1 MKLRIKLTLF
11 ALFSLQLFSYA
22 QEQPVVSGTVSDGS
36 NVPIPGANVIVV
48 GTNRGVYTN
57 FDGKFTINAVK
68 GEVLQFSYVG
78 YQTKN
83 ITISDNTTYSIVLEE
98 SASELDEVVIIGY
111 GTQKKSHL
119 TGAISKVVNEDL
131 DQIAVS
137 RVDDALVGQ
146 VSGVN
151 IQATEGEAGSAPTI
165 RVRGTASI
173 SGALSPLIVVD
184 GQVVGNDYLGA
195 LDMNSIE
202 SFEVLKDAASTAIY
216 GSRGSRGVIMITT
229 KMGKEG
235 KTRFTYNT
243 YTGYKRAR
251 QSDAYYFSVNESA
264 QAELVATG
272 SLSDRTKYKQQIGID
287 EDWQDIIFTGG
298 IITSHSIGARGG
310 SKNTKFSISGN
321 YTHDEGVLLK
331 DDFKKYNLTLKI
343 DTKVSDLFSFGAN
356 ITPTFTYKDRF
367 DGSTH
372 DILRQAPW
380 LPIYHDANTIQY
392 VNRDVYPDVQ
402 IGDYAVQR
410 HFDDYDLYGNGSSV
424 SISSTSNTNPAAK
437 ILERDRTE
445 DRFKVYG
452 TVYGQFNIT
461 KDLSFKTVFSGDF
474 QNAKNRRWQGVQAS
488 RNGAAAAQLDIS
500 SQNVLHLTTQ
510 NYLTFNKMFNNHEVT
525 AVAGVSS
532 ETWDTEYESVRGTG
546 YDSDLLQTITAATTI
561 SLAQSE
567 EYEKRL
573 FSLFGRLNYAYK
585 DKYLLSL
592 SLRRDGN
599 SALGPNNKYGF
610 FPAAS
615 VGWNVARENFLR
627 NSDVIS
633 NLKFR
638 FSYGITGNESFNTGS
653 SLIDNYPYLA
663 LLEPSTAVVGGSLV
677 SAFNPVN
684 IANPD
689 LQWERTKEINPGVDF
704 GFFGN
709 RIAGSFEYYNKESD
723 KLILYNPVSTTTGF
737 SNALVNLGEVRN
749 EGYELELTTR
759 NIISSDFSWSTTII
773 GSKNKNTL
781 VDFADSDG
789 QILSVDSK
797 RAAEWINLEGEPISS
812 FYGWVVDE
820 EISPEHIL
828 YPYHPVGAQA
838 SGVYVKD
845 LNGDGLIDN
854 DDRTILGNPYPDLL
868 WSVTNDV
875 KIGNFDFSFMF
886 QGSHGAQVRNM
897 ADQYLFNHFNS
908 TQQYDPA
915 TTPNQGFIREKI
927 FTNSIIQDASY
938 VALRNV
944 NIGYNFPRDFLKRTK
959 VFTRARIYAS
969 GQNLMYLTEDDYTGF
984 NPESIRRTSATT
996 YGYQLGGSP
1005 IFSTISLGL
1014 NLEF

>member
-461 KDLSFKTVFSGDF
+461 KGLSFKTVFSGDF

-610 FPAAS
+610 SIKTKFPF
-615 VGWNVARENFLR
+615 RRINFL
-627 NSDVIS
+627 
-633 NLKFR
+633 
-638 FSYGITGNESFNTGS
+638 
-653 SLIDNYPYLA
+653 
-663 LLEPSTAVVGGSLV
+663 
-677 SAFNPVN
+677 
-684 IANPD
+684 
-689 LQWERTKEINPGVDF
+689 
-704 GFFGN
+704 
-709 RIAGSFEYYNKESD
+709 
-723 KLILYNPVSTTTGF
+723 
-737 SNALVNLGEVRN
+737 
-749 EGYELELTTR
+749 
-759 NIISSDFSWSTTII
+759 
-773 GSKNKNTL
+773 
-781 VDFADSDG
+781 
-789 QILSVDSK
+789 
-797 RAAEWINLEGEPISS
+797 
-812 FYGWVVDE
+812 
-820 EISPEHIL
+820 
-828 YPYHPVGAQA
+828 
-838 SGVYVKD
+838 
-845 LNGDGLIDN
+845 
-854 DDRTILGNPYPDLL
+854 
-868 WSVTNDV
+868 
-875 KIGNFDFSFMF
+875 
-886 QGSHGAQVRNM
+886 
-897 ADQYLFNHFNS
+897 
-908 TQQYDPA
+908 
-915 TTPNQGFIREKI
+915 
-927 FTNSIIQDASY
+927 
-938 VALRNV
+938 
-944 NIGYNFPRDFLKRTK
+944 
-959 VFTRARIYAS
+959 
-969 GQNLMYLTEDDYTGF
+969 
-984 NPESIRRTSATT
+984 
-996 YGYQLGGSP
+996 
-1005 IFSTISLGL
+1005 
-1014 NLEF
+1014 

>member
-1 MKLRIKLTLF
+1 MKLRIKLTLL
-11 ALFSLQLFSYA
+11 ALLSLQLFSYG
-22 QEQPVVSGTVSDGS
+22 QEQLVLSGTVTDSS
-36 NVPIPGANVIVV
+36 NIPIPGANIIVM
-48 GTNRGVYTN
+48 GTNRGVYTD
-57 FDGKFTINAVK
+57 FDGNFIINASK
-68 GEVLQFSYVG
+68 GEVLQISYIG
-78 YQTKN
+78 YETKD
-83 ITISDNTTYSIVLEE
+83 ITITDNTTYAVVLKE

-131 DQIAVS
+131 EQIAVS

-151 IQATEGEAGSAPTI
+151 VQATEGEAGSAPTI
-165 RVRGTASI
+165 RIRGTASI

-184 GQVVGNDYLGA
+184 GQVVDNDYLGA
-195 LDMNSIE
+195 LDMNNIA

-216 GSRGSRGVIMITT
+216 GSRGSRGVIMIST

-235 KTRFTYNT
+235 KTRFSYNT

-251 QSDAYYFSVNESA
+251 QSDSYYFSVKKEA
-264 QAELVATG
+264 QTELEATG
-272 SLSDRTKYKQQIGID
+272 TLSDRTMYKQQIGID
-287 EDWQDIIFTGG
+287 TDWQDIIFTGG
-298 IITSHSIGARGG
+298 VITSHSIGARGG
-310 SKNTKFSISGN
+310 SKNTKFSVSGN

-331 DDFKKYNLTLKI
+331 DDFKKYNITLKI

-367 DGSTH
+367 DGYAH
-372 DILRQAPW
+372 DILRQPPW
-380 LPIYHDANTIQY
+380 LPIYHNSNTIQY
-392 VNRDVYPDVQ
+392 VNRDIYPDVQ
-402 IGDYAVQR
+402 IGNYAVQR

-445 DRFKVYG
+445 DRFKLYG
-452 TVYGQFNIT
+452 SVYGQFNIT

-474 QNAKNRRWQGVQAS
+474 QNAKNRRWQGVEAS

-500 SQNVLHLTTQ
+500 SQNVLHLTTES
-510 NYLTFNKMFNNHEVT
+510 YLTFNKKFNDHEVN
-525 AVAGVSS
+525 AIAGVSS

-585 DKYLLSL
+585 DKYLVSL

-599 SALGPNNKYGF
+599 SALGPSNKYGF

-615 VGWNVARENFLR
+615 VGWNLAREDFLK
-627 NSDVIS
+627 NSKTIN

-638 FSYGITGNESFNTGS
+638 FSYGITGNETFNTGS
-653 SLIDNYPYLA
+653 NLIDNYPYLA
-663 LLEPSTAVVGGSLV
+663 LLEPSTAVVDGSLV

-684 IANPD
+684 IANPG

-709 RIAGSFEYYNKESD
+709 RITGSFEYYEKESD

-737 SNALVNLGEVRN
+737 ANALVNIGEVRN

-759 NIISSDFSWSTTII
+759 NIMSSDFRWSTTII
-773 GSKNKNTL
+773 
-781 VDFADSDG
+781 ADSNG

-828 YPYHPVGAQA
+828 DPYHPVGSQA

-868 WSVTNDV
+868 WSITNDF

-886 QGSHGAQVRNM
+886 QGSHGAEVRNM
-897 ADQYLFNHFNS
+897 ADQYVFNHFNS
-908 TQQYDPA
+908 TQQYNLQ
-915 TTPNQGFIREKI
+915 TTPNQDFIREKI

-944 NIGYNFPRDFLKRTK
+944 NIGYNFPRNLLERTK

-969 GQNLMYLTEDDYTGF
+969 GQNLMYLTADGYTGF
-984 NPESIRRTSATT
+984 NPESIISTSATT

>member
-1 MKLRIKLTLF
+1 MNLRIKLTLF
-11 ALFSLQLFSYA
+11 TLISMQLISHA
-22 QEQPVVSGTVSDGS
+22 QEQLALSGTVTDGS

-48 GTNRGVYTN
+48 GTSRGVYTD
-57 FDGKFTINAVK
+57 FDGVFTINASK
-68 GEVLQFSYVG
+68 GDVLQFSYMG
-78 YQTKN
+78 YETQN
-83 ITISDNTTYSIVLEE
+83 IIVTDNTTYTVVLNE

-195 LDMNSIE
+195 MDMNSIA

-235 KTRFTYNT
+235 KTLFSYNT

-251 QSDAYYFSVNESA
+251 QSGAYYFSVKDAA
-264 QAELVATG
+264 QAELDATG
-272 SLSDRTKYKQQIGID
+272 SLSDQTKYKQQIGID
-287 EDWQDIIFTGG
+287 TDWQDIIFTGG
-298 IITSHSIGARGG
+298 LITSHSIGARGG
-310 SKNTKFSISGN
+310 SKNTKFSVSGN

-343 DTKVSDLFSFGAN
+343 DSKVSKLFSFGAN
-356 ITPTFTYKDRF
+356 ITPTFTYRDRF
-367 DGSTH
+367 DGSAH

-392 VNRDVYPDVQ
+392 VNRDVYPNVQ
-402 IGDYAVQR
+402 IGDYALQR
-410 HFDDYDLYGNGSSV
+410 HFDGYDLYGNGSSV

-452 TVYGQFNIT
+452 SVYGQFNIT
-461 KDLSFKTVFSGDF
+461 KDLSFKSVFSGDF
-474 QNAKNRRWQGVQAS
+474 QNAKNRRWQGVEAS

-510 NYLTFNKMFNNHEVT
+510 NYITFNKVFNDHEVT

-585 DKYLLSL
+585 DKYLMSL

-615 VGWNVARENFLR
+615 VGWNVARENFLKD
-627 NSDVIS
+627 NKTIS

-638 FSYGITGNESFNTGS
+638 FSYGITGNESFDTGS

-663 LLEPSTAVVGGSLV
+663 LLEPSSAVVGGGVV

-704 GFFGN
+704 GFIGN
-709 RIAGSFEYYNKESD
+709 RIMGSFEYYKKSSD

-737 SNALVNLGEVRN
+737 GNALVNLGEVRN

-759 NIISSDFSWSTTII
+759 NIVGSSFKWSTTII

-781 VDFADSDG
+781 VDFADSNG
-789 QILSVDSK
+789 QILSLDPS

-820 EISPEHIL
+820 ELSPEHIL
-828 YPYHPVGAQA
+828 NPYHPIGAQA
-838 SGVYVKD
+838 SPVYVKD

-868 WSVTNDV
+868 WSVTNDF
-875 KIGNFDFSFMF
+875 KIGNFDLSFMF

-908 TQQYDPA
+908 TQQFDSQ
-915 TTPNQGFIREKI
+915 TTPDQGFIRDKI

-944 NIGYNFPRDFLKRTK
+944 NIGYNFPRRILERMK
-959 VFTRARIYAS
+959 VFTSLRIYAS
-969 GQNLMYLTEDDYTGF
+969 GQNLMYLTADDYTGF
-984 NPESIRRTSATT
+984 NPESIRNTSSTT

-1014 NLEF
+1014 NMEF